1 MQFSLAAVVFLA
13 TLARAAPRARI
24 IGRDEPAVCGDQE
37 YTAKQVAAAM
47 EAACTH
53 FQDGTDVNDYP
64 HTYNNYEGF
73 EFKGYDGP
81 FQEFPIIPGGVYDG
95 GSPGP
100 DRVVITEDG
109 CKLAGSITH
118 TGADGNDFVACEGTS

>member
-1 MQFSLAAVVFLA
+1 MQFSLAAVFLA
-13 TLARAAPRARI
+13 TLASAAPRAQI
-24 IGRDEPAVCGDQE
+24 ISRDEPAVCGDQE

-47 EAACTH
+47 EAACKH

-95 GSPGP
+95 GELNLSLFSSSFHVPCV
-100 DRVVITEDG
+100 R
-109 CKLAGSITH
+109 
-118 TGADGNDFVACEGTS
+118 